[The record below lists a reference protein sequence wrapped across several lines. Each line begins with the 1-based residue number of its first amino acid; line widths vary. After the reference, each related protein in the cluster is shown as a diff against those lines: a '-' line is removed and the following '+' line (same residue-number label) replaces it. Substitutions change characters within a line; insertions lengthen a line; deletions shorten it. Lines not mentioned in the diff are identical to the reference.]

1 MKSNFR
7 INLYH
12 FLSKDKRIYRFRK
25 FHQEEERTILLFLMQ
40 VGYEKEKMINKFKE
54 LLCLHRNICIKDAF
68 ISYMKTNQKN
78 KHIEEDIK
86 TQKREIK
93 KYNKLK
99 KTILRYL
106 SEIDLTENKQIVIAF
121 ETLILYEATL
131 QKLYEDE
138 AKDEEKVRKLT
149 ESVNL

>member
-1 MKSNFR
+1 
-7 INLYH
+7 
-12 FLSKDKRIYRFRK
+12 
-25 FHQEEERTILLFLMQ
+25 MQ

-68 ISYMKTNQKN
+68 ISYMKTNKKN
-78 KHIEEDIK
+78 EHIEEDIK
-86 TQKREIK
+86 TQKKEMK
-93 KYNKLK
+93 KYNKVK

-131 QKLYEDE
+131 RKLYEDE